1 MTRLFA
7 PGIFKLAAIVLGE
20 ASRRASEH
28 RSPHPSA
35 IDLNLTFSGF
45 VLAVIAALGSAA
57 AHAQSTAAYPTKPV
71 RLIIPYAPGGGTD
84 LIGRSLAQKLTEN
97 LGQTVFVENR
107 PGANGNLGMEA
118 AAKSPADGYT
128 LVYALFAQFAV
139 NPFLYPK
146 LAYDPVRDF
155 APITL
160 LVRSPYVLVT
170 HPSLPVKSTRE
181 LIALAK
187 ARPGQLVLAS
197 AGSGSGAHLAA
208 EMLRMM
214 TGIDFIHVG
223 YKGAGPLLIDLVA
236 GHTQFSFATWSSGGP
251 HVKSGRLRGLAV
263 TTAKRASALPDLPAI
278 SETVPGYDIAVWYGV
293 VAPAGTPREIISR
306 LNGEIV
312 RVLAAPDFRQ
322 RIVGEAVEPIGSTPE
337 QFADYI
343 RTEMTK
349 WSKVVK
355 EAKVKID

>member
-1 MTRLFA
+1 M
-7 PGIFKLAAIVLGE
+7 LA
-20 ASRRASEH
+20 
-28 RSPHPSA
+28 
-35 IDLNLTFSGF
+35 F
-45 VLAVIAALGSAA
+45 VAALASATVF
-57 AHAQSTAAYPTKPV
+57 AQAKPAYPVKPV

-84 LIGRSLAQKLTEN
+84 LIGRSLAQKLSEN
-97 LGQTVFVENR
+97 LGHTVFVENR
-107 PGANGNLGMEA
+107 PGANGNLGMEI
-118 AAKSPADGYT
+118 AAKSAPDGYT

-146 LAYDPVRDF
+146 LGYDPVRDF

-187 ARPGQLVLAS
+187 ARPGELVLAS

-208 EMLRMM
+208 EMLKVM
-214 TGIDFIHVG
+214 TRVNFLHVP

-236 GHTQFSFATWSSGGP
+236 GQTQFSFATWSSGGP

-263 TTAKRASALPDLPAI
+263 TTAKRAPALPALPAI

-293 VAPAGTPREIISR
+293 VAPAGTPRDIIAK
-306 LNGEIV
+306 LNSEIV
-312 RVLAAPDFRQ
+312 RVLAAPDFRS

-343 RTEMTK
+343 RTEMAK

-355 EAKVKID
+355 EANVRID